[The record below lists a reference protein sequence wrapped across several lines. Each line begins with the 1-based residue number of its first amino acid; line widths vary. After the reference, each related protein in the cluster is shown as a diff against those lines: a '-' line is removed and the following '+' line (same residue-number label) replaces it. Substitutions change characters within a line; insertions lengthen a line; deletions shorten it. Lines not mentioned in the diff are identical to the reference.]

1 MIKIGDYNELEVV
14 KHVDFGIY
22 LDGGAHGEILM
33 PIRYVPEG
41 VEDGQDLEVFI
52 YCDSEDRLIATSE
65 KPKAKVGDFACLE
78 VKSITEFG
86 AFLDWGLPKDLFVP
100 FREQA
105 EPFEEGESYVV
116 YIYLDETSERIV
128 ASSRLKRFLQ
138 TESEG
143 FEVGQ
148 EVEILVARQTDLGY
162 KVIVNKRYWGL
173 LYENQIFGVISIG
186 EYKKAYIHHI
196 REDLLLDISLQ
207 PQGYRVLI
215 PKTAEDLLEKI
226 KSNNGFLP
234 LTDKSAPG
242 EIYAQLN
249 MSKKA
254 FKKAIGLLYK
264 KRLITLEANGIRLVD
279 NS

>member
-173 LYENQIFGVISIG
+173 LYENQIFGAISIG